1 MTSRAST
8 EAKQGRNK
16 LISANASSSP
26 KTNSAAQV
34 NTQSHESELS
44 QSSRRHSPP
53 PLSPPPPPP
62 SPPLPTWTVNWVTTI
77 NDKESLKGASQT
89 FFGTRTGIHLRSI
102 LWTDRHKGKR

>member
-1 MTSRAST
+1 MTLRAST
-8 EAKQGRNK
+8 KAKQRRNK

-26 KTNSAAQV
+26 KTNNADQV
-34 NTQSHESELS
+34 NTQSQSELS

-62 SPPLPTWTVNWVTTI
+62 SPPLPTWTVNWVITI

-89 FFGTRTGIHLRSI
+89 DFGTRTGIHLRSI
-102 LWTDRHKGKR
+102 LWTDRHNGKR